1 MIISYR
7 DLVDL
12 ITEGVRKQL
21 NDKKELM
28 QETVS
33 MWIDPDTDAK
43 IDDRAEAVNMP
54 PGSLAA
60 VYRKGL
66 ADWIEHNRF
75 GKGKEQHMHAL
86 EDVEAFIHNRNDIR
100 SQFPVEWN
108 RVKNFRIKK
117 NQKEYRHEMEKR
129 RKARVKAQ
137 KKLEQERARR
147 NAN

>member
-43 IDDRAEAVNMP
+43 IDDRAEAVN
-54 PGSLAA
+54 
-60 VYRKGL
+60 
-66 ADWIEHNRF
+66 
-75 GKGKEQHMHAL
+75 
-86 EDVEAFIHNRNDIR
+86 DIV
-100 SQFPVEWN
+100 SVPC
-108 RVKNFRIKK
+108 KTIKPSCD
-117 NQKEYRHEMEKR
+117 
-129 RKARVKAQ
+129 
-137 KKLEQERARR
+137 L
-147 NAN
+147 